1 MQEMLDL
8 SAEST
13 NELLRAWQ
21 SETYQ
26 INDDVGFQLEDPLPE
41 NAGGILSGAIGGHLL
56 HQAPGGI
63 GFIWFPL
70 GTRNI
75 DHLVLCPNQT
85 WDKVG
90 SNVSASSNDDNAHSS
105 SPAATCGERRM
116 MSSLQMMFERL
127 LKTSTW
133 SKCKHQ
139 LVRSSAS

>member
-26 INDDVGFQLEDPLPE
+26 INDDVGFQLEDPPAE

-63 GFIWFPL
+63 GFIWFSL

-75 DHLVLCPNQT
+75 DHLVLCPN
-85 WDKVG
+85 
-90 SNVSASSNDDNAHSS
+90 
-105 SPAATCGERRM
+105 
-116 MSSLQMMFERL
+116 
-127 LKTSTW
+127 
-133 SKCKHQ
+133 
-139 LVRSSAS
+139 